1 MSTAPFSI
9 QPELT
14 AIAIAYRNPAYALI
28 ADQVMPRQGAPLS
41 KKEFLY
47 NVYNLADGYTV
58 PDTLVGRRGVPN
70 EVTWSAEEKT
80 ASVKDYGLDLTVPQ
94 DDITQAKGTPFNPL
108 GSAVEHLTNLINLDR
123 ERRVAA
129 ITFAVASYAASN
141 VRALAGTDQFSDP
154 ASDPVAILT
163 EALDTPIIRPNS
175 LTFGKKVWGVLRRHP
190 KLVKTIY
197 PNGNGEGVVTRQQVA
212 ELLEV
217 GEILVGESFANTAKP
232 GQTAQ
237 LARVWGNH
245 IAMQFKDPSAALGQG
260 VTWGLTARFGDKI
273 AGTQADG
280 SIGLRGGQRAR
291 VGESVAEVVVAPDA
305 GFLIRNAIAG

>member
-28 ADQVMPRQGAPLS
+28 ADLVMPRQGAPLT

-70 EVTWSAEEKT
+70 EVTCSAEEKT
-80 ASVKDYGLDLTVPQ
+80 ASVKDYGLDLPVPL

-123 ERRVAA
+123 ERRVAT
-129 ITFAVASYAASN
+129 IASRRLLCASN
-141 VRALAGTDQFSDP
+141 VQTRSATTCSMTP
-154 ASDPVAILT
+154 YSYPVAILT
-163 EALDTPIIRPNS
+163 EALDTPNIRPNS
-175 LTFGKKVWGVLRRHP
+175 ITLQRWGVLAAPP

-212 ELLEV
+212 DLLEV

-232 GQTAQ
+232 GQAAS

-273 AGTQADG
+273 AGTHRTAASACG
-280 SIGLRGGQRAR
+280 AASAPASAKASPRWWWPRMRA
-291 VGESVAEVVVAPDA
+291 S
-305 GFLIRNAIAG
+305 